1 MSSSQFA
8 IFCIIL
14 IALFSL
20 RESTETTHAVSSPKV
35 ISKTSKAPSSETDC
49 MSEKAQL
56 TPNSGYNETST
67 STTSVSHTVSA
78 PLDFINAGHHLSGP
92 NPPHVQD
99 IPNPITEA
107 QKLLNDI
114 SIDSQGCILLD
125 KESNDLIPSDKSTG
139 TTINNT
145 EVNVPIPPRQSASI
159 ATETTHAVSSPKV
172 VSKTSKAPS
181 SETDCMSEKA
191 QLTPNSGYNETS
203 TSTTSVS
210 HTVSAPLD
218 FINAGS
224 LSPSPAMD
232 LKCETTL
239 GDHGDKIKQLEDFQ
253 DDLPGSLLTE
263 SSHMS
268 PFRNRSKRFG
278 F

>member
-1 MSSSQFA
+1 MDW
-8 IFCIIL
+8 
-14 IALFSL
+14 FSL
-20 RESTETTHAVSSPKV
+20 VVNRIWGTRCRIYTRQLGDSSFLFHIPDEVTRKWVTQRGIWHVDDCILFVSAWNPAGTLALLEITTIPVWLTLKNIPHQLYSKKG
-35 ISKTSKAPSSETDC
+35 ISWIASGIGAPMLTSKPW
-49 MSEKAQL
+49 
-56 TPNSGYNETST
+56 
-67 STTSVSHTVSA
+67 
-78 PLDFINAGHHLSGP
+78 LD
-92 NPPHVQD
+92 
-99 IPNPITEA
+99 
-107 QKLLNDI
+107 
-114 SIDSQGCILLD
+114 
-125 KESNDLIPSDKSTG
+125 
-139 TTINNT
+139 T
-145 EVNVPIPPRQSASI
+145 EVNVPTPPRQSASI

-239 GDHGDKIKQLEDFQ
+239 GDHGDKIKQAI
-253 DDLPGSLLTE
+253 
-263 SSHMS
+263 
-268 PFRNRSKRFG
+268 R
-278 F
+278 